1 MLGMR
6 EGLTTKGQQVGN
18 LWDVGIVLY
27 LICVFRKL
35 PFKVLRF
42 SFNLFLGGSVPI
54 VTEVIFKKQNSCI
67 INFQDNHFDIKSKH
81 LLHC

>member
-1 MLGMR
+1 MIPFIRHSKKGWVPDIEGGRMR

-35 PFKVLRF
+35 SFKVLMF
-42 SFNLFLGGSVPI
+42 SFNLFLGGSVPAKI
-54 VTEVIFKKQNSCI
+54 STS
-67 INFQDNHFDIKSKH
+67 
-81 LLHC
+81 